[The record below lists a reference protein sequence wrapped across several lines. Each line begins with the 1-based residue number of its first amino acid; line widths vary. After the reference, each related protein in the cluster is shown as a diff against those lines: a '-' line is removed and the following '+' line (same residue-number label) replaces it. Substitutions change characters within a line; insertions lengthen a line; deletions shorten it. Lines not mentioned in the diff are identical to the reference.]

1 MPKMIRRLGS
11 ITSFRSRTP
20 TNEQTASNFTN
31 MVFDHSQQK
40 EVVPDR
46 KPKVLIE
53 ATAGISR
60 GGYRTMNRSG
70 QPMALGLKG
79 VGGTRVNL
87 GGAPDSPGT
96 RKF

>member
-1 MPKMIRRLGS
+1 MPKMIRRLS
-11 ITSFRSRTP
+11 ATTVFRSRTP

-31 MVFDHSQQK
+31 MAFDHSRQK

-46 KPKVLIE
+46 KPRVLIE
-53 ATAGISR
+53 ATQGISR

-70 QPMALGLKG
+70 QPMALGVKG
-79 VGGTRVNL
+79 VGGSRVNM